1 MFAIAP
7 SSVFSPMDNHVHNP
21 RPRQLVIVG
30 MRPDVA
36 AQMVDGWFAWPA
48 TSPRNPTPHNRQGWR
63 DIPRLREGS
72 DCDEDAVNIGPL
84 KYSKGYGDYAR
95 TLVDAALAPRR
106 DS

>member
-1 MFAIAP
+1 MAGY
-7 SSVFSPMDNHVHNP
+7 S
-21 RPRQLVIVG
+21 
-30 MRPDVA
+30 
-36 AQMVDGWFAWPA
+36 
-48 TSPRNPTPHNRQGWR
+48 
-63 DIPRLREGS
+63 RLREGS